1 MAGSSLVRESDL
13 AFMTRAGAEIGV
25 ASTKAFTTQ
34 LVGLAMLT
42 LAIGKYNGLT
52 AVQQQEMVA
61 ALRSLPVKLE
71 QTLEL
76 AGSIEKLAE
85 EFADKHN
92 SLFLGRCDQYPIAM
106 EGALKLKEISYI
118 HAEAYAAGELKH
130 GPLALIDAQMPII
143 VVAPNNELLEK
154 LNYTLET
161 IPQKGEIIYFSS
173 SDVPRI
179 FLLKKGNIKI
189 VALDSNG
196 NETIKDIIQKGDLFG
211 ELTLETDNKNEEYA
225 KVLSD
230 DVTICSFLMSDFED
244 LLLKNPTLALSYTKF
259 VGLKMKR
266 IKNSYANLIS
276 KDAKTRLYQF
286 LKNWAEQEGSKNG
299 NVVTIENYLT
309 QNDIAQIIC
318 TSRQT
323 ATHLLNEMES
333 NNLLSYKRKEIVI
346 QDITKI

>member
-1 MAGSSLVRESDL
+1 MYEDL
-13 AFMTRAGAEIGV
+13 KYWYLRDHKLFRTLSYAQIKQLCIITGFKK
-25 ASTKAFTTQ
+25 AS
-34 LVGLAMLT
+34 
-42 LAIGKYNGLT
+42 
-52 AVQQQEMVA
+52 
-61 ALRSLPVKLE
+61 
-71 QTLEL
+71 
-76 AGSIEKLAE
+76 
-85 EFADKHN
+85 
-92 SLFLGRCDQYPIAM
+92 
-106 EGALKLKEISYI
+106 
-118 HAEAYAAGELKH
+118 
-130 GPLALIDAQMPII
+130 
-143 VVAPNNELLEK
+143 
-154 LNYTLET
+154 
-161 IPQKGEIIYFSS
+161 KGEIIYFST
-173 SDVPRI
+173 SDLPRI

-189 VALDSNG
+189 VAVDDEG

-211 ELTLETDNKNEEYA
+211 ELTLESDDKNEEYA

-244 LLLKNPTLALSYTKF
+244 LLLKNPTLALSYIKF

-323 ATHLLNEMES
+323 ATQLLNEMES
-333 NNLLSYKRKEIVI
+333 NNLLSYNRKEIII